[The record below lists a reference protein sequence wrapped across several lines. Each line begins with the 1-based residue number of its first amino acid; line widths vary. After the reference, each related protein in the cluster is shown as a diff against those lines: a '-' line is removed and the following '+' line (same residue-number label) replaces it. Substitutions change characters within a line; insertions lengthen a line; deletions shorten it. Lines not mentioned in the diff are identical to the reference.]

1 MMGVMAVI
9 VVILVLTGIIPGGK
23 SPVSPA
29 PTPISGLSTTLCP
42 TTTSTDVFGVVGNCA
57 FFTSSGQLDPVG
69 SQGIA
74 HQLQVN
80 LQHIPAPPA
89 GQSYYLWLLPDRH
102 TSAEPSFGPS
112 PIRTP
117 ILLTNNL
124 PVHNGS
130 VHYTYPGDAEHDNLL
145 SVTSRLL
152 ITQEA
157 ADKTPSVPST
167 DRSAWRYYAELPQ
180 TPYGPLQLSALD
192 RIRHLLFKEDLL
204 QVLAL
209 SGGLNNW
216 YFRNV
221 EKVSGLA
228 NDARDA
234 QQANQPS
241 FVREQAIRI
250 LDYLDGQAH
259 VQSDVPH
266 GTTLLADGP
275 ATRPGLLGVFTSQT
289 QLDPDL
295 YTLINTSLNAFVQ
308 APDITQDQRNLDAQI
323 KVVLTDVELSLE
335 QVRQDAKQLV
345 RMTDAHLS
353 SQAALSILNDMD
365 IHARYA
371 YIGRTDPRF
380 ESQRGAIWIDNYLPY
395 LATFDVT
402 TSVPQ
407 HL

>member
-1 MMGVMAVI
+1 
-9 VVILVLTGIIPGGK
+9 
-23 SPVSPA
+23 
-29 PTPISGLSTTLCP
+29 
-42 TTTSTDVFGVVGNCA
+42 
-57 FFTSSGQLDPVG
+57 
-69 SQGIA
+69 
-74 HQLQVN
+74 
-80 LQHIPAPPA
+80 
-89 GQSYYLWLLPDRH
+89 
-102 TSAEPSFGPS
+102 
-112 PIRTP
+112 
-117 ILLTNNL
+117 
-124 PVHNGS
+124 
-130 VHYTYPGDAEHDNLL
+130 
-145 SVTSRLL
+145 LL

-157 ADKTPSVPST
+157 AGKTPSVPST
-167 DRSAWRYYAELPQ
+167 DRSTWRYYAELPQ
-180 TPYGPLQLSALD
+180 ALIPNDPGGSRGID
-192 RIRHLLFKEDLL
+192 RIRHLLYKEVPL

-234 QQANQPS
+234 LQANHPS
-241 FVREQAIRI
+241 FIREQAIRI

-266 GTTLLADGP
+266 GTALLVDGP
-275 ATRPGLLGVFTSQT
+275 TTRLSLLGVFTSQT
-289 QLDPDL
+289 ILDLNL
-295 YTLINTSLNAFVQ
+295 YTLINANLNAIVR
-308 APDITQDQRNLDAQI
+308 APDITQDQRNLDTQI
-323 KVVLTDVELSLE
+323 KVVLTNVELSLE

-345 RMTDAHLS
+345 LMTDAQMS

-402 TSVPQ
+402 SSVPQ